1 MVKPTEI
8 SRASLFACL
17 VKEGDNWLREQ
28 LSPIPRYLFRI
39 STPRSDGLTN
49 QTWVKSKA
57 GRLNPDGP
65 STAERLNRHLRW
77 RGQADD
83 GDNLV
88 SWTSSLLFALLGK
101 LIREFFNQ
109 QHCTLQKLTFA
120 QCSAF
125 STTATQTG
133 CATGPPLGYATVTLL
148 RNQTLPN

>member
-120 QCSAF
+120 QCCIDNRPIRLFETKRTHGLPTCLKAR
-125 STTATQTG
+125 A
-133 CATGPPLGYATVTLL
+133 ANHLPLA
-148 RNQTLPN
+148 